1 MHTICLIN
9 PRHILGRMSLMAN
22 IKAKHIDIHPS
33 VKIGKNVNI
42 KCESIKLGEFCI
54 IGDNVTIECRSFE
67 AHSWLFMWHGVE
79 VGRGGCNGLNSNVK
93 IGKGVGIFENTVLN
107 PSESIEIGDNCGIG
121 TDVMIWTHGAWLD
134 ITQGFPSDFGPVKI
148 GNNVWLPARSI
159 VLPNVTIGNDVVI
172 GTNSLVNKNLPSGC
186 LAAGSPCKV
195 LKENV
200 YPKKLSEQEL
210 KTMMWGIIDDWY
222 KLHTSKNIKD
232 VKTKYA
238 NGKIYFYQS
247 NFETIYSIDDRTIN
261 GYINNVSEDL
271 RDYLRR
277 RGIKIYTDR
286 FFKSI

>member
-1 MHTICLIN
+1 
-9 PRHILGRMSLMAN
+9 MSLMAN

-54 IGDNVTIECRSFE
+54 IGDNVTIECRNFE

-79 VGRGGCNGLNSNVK
+79 VGRGGCNGPNSNVK
-93 IGKGVGIFENTVLN
+93 IGKGVGIFENTVIN
-107 PSESIEIGDNCGIG
+107 PSESVEIGDNCGIG
-121 TDVMIWTHGAWLD
+121 ADVMIWTHGAWLD

-148 GNNVWLPARSI
+148 GDNVWLPARSI

-172 GTNSLVNKNLPSGC
+172 GTNSLVNRSLPSGC
-186 LAAGSPCKV
+186 LAAGLPCKV
-195 LKENV
+195 IKENQ
-200 YPKKLSEQEL
+200 YPKKLSEEEL
-210 KTMMWGIIDDWY
+210 KTMIEAILSDWKILCDTKGI
-222 KLHTSKNIKD
+222 TRSIKF
-232 VKTKYA
+232 KYE
-238 NGKIYFYQS
+238 NGKIYLYQS
-247 NFETIYSIDDRTIN
+247 NFETIYSIDNRKIE
-261 GYINNVSEDL
+261 GYVNDVSEDL